1 MFTLSPEA
9 LIIQGTLRA
18 GTGRNLLP
26 KKSIIILV
34 GCGFLT
40 VFHIRNIPA
49 FLKLEYDLIFR

>member
-1 MFTLSPEA
+1 MFTLSPEV
-9 LIIQGTLRA
+9 LIIQETLRA
-18 GTGRNLLP
+18 GTGRNFLL
-26 KKSIIILV
+26 KKYNDI